1 MAKQLTD
8 EQIYE
13 EAKQRVKAK
22 RDFWNHLG
30 AWITVNI
37 ILIVIWALTGA
48 DSNLWFLWPL
58 CIWGVFVLLHA
69 LRVFIFER
77 NFDTNAIEKEVEKI
91 KMGKNGN

>member
-1 MAKQLTD
+1 LTD

-13 EAKQRVKAK
+13 EAKRRVKTK
-22 RDFWNHLG
+22 KDFWNHLG

-58 CIWGVFVLLHA
+58 CIWGVFVLLHG

-77 NFDTNAIEKEVEKI
+77 KLDINAIEKEVEKI
-91 KMGKNGN
+91 KMGKNGS